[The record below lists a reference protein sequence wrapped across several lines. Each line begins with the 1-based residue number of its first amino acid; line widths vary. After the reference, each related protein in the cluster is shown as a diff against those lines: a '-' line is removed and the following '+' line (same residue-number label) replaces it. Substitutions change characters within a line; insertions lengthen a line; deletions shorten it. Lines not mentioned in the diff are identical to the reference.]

1 MERGRI
7 MLKDL
12 VPKFFE
18 ELNEHPGLILD
29 NYDLKEGAYFRL
41 FLDRTLEEN
50 LANLE
55 YVIIRKKE
63 EVGAAKKDIVKWFKI
78 RDYYSSL
85 LYDSTNKAVD
95 NQKKFHNTN
104 GLTLFVKSNIIMD
117 KEAKFPVSEIYPHLE
132 KFYTDYLPK
141 AGEKLF
147 DLYPLQSKSK
157 NKKSVELAERQDF
170 FKKEYG
176 KLVEY
181 LHSETR
187 KQLYQKVQDFWRQ
200 YFDQFLLIIQEIIR
214 ENKIDN
220 YIKIFF
226 DADEDIYRK
235 EYQIYVLPRIFN
247 VNDYNQLNHGKIL
260 GLPAYDVN
268 MNAKKPFLELKSMKA
283 KVPTRV
289 TVEEALVIKDLS
301 KWLEQ
306 QGKFKEYIL
315 PGSNPFAIDRE
326 RWLRRDPGSIH
337 MRLDKNGSIEY
348 FEQVP
353 FKSREK
359 LLIEIE
365 NFLQIEEKDNAQKYV
380 KYYDPIQSTG
390 QLYHQIN
397 ELFFNNYLKYGFFN
411 SDIPKVKEN
420 EFPGEMQ
427 TIYVMARQALYDFIF
442 KGTNQTI
449 KPFIKKFSRQLIEI
463 QICKTSKGLNF
474 KKTAEAFLLRT
485 ALMKFIGY
493 EEGSILAATTKALY
507 EKLSIKLK
515 DKETFV
521 ECESDPEFYFLAG
534 QLGYYLLFQS
544 EAKDKNF
551 GMAEPIMQIKYAN
564 QLKRHLRDLFE
575 TYSHAIRFNY
585 VTVKNAMSMVFGYL
599 TSRERIDETNK
610 DYLFAGLIGKNLLLQ
625 SNKKEGDKQDGEAK

>member
-1 MERGRI
+1 

-104 GLTLFVKSNIIMD
+104 GLTLFVKSNIIMG
-117 KEAKFPVSEIYPHLE
+117 KEAKFPVSEIYPHLQ

-141 AGEKLF
+141 AGERLF
-147 DLYPLQSKSK
+147 DLYPIKSKSK
-157 NKKSVELAERQDF
+157 NTKTVELADRQDF
-170 FKKEYG
+170 FKREYG
-176 KLVEY
+176 ELVEY

-187 KQLYQKVQDFWRQ
+187 KQLYQKAQDFWRQ
-200 YFDQFLLIIQEIIR
+200 YCDQFLLIIQEIIR

-247 VNDYNQLNHGKIL
+247 VNDYNQLSHGKIL
-260 GLPAYDVN
+260 GLPAYDVS
-268 MNAKKPFLELKSMKA
+268 MNAKKPYLELKSMKA

-306 QGKFKEYIL
+306 QGKFKEHIL

-326 RWLRRDPGSIH
+326 RRLRRDPGSIH
-337 MRLDKNGSIEY
+337 LRVDKNGSIEY

-353 FKSREK
+353 FKNRKK
-359 LLIEIE
+359 LLVKIE
-365 NFLQIEEKDNAQKYV
+365 NFLQIEEKDKGQKYI

-397 ELFFNNYLKYGFFN
+397 ELFFNNYLTYGFFN

-463 QICKTSKGLNF
+463 QIRKTCKGLNF
-474 KKTAEAFLLRT
+474 KKTAEAFLLRA
-485 ALMKFIGY
+485 ALMKYTGY
-493 EEGSILAATTKALY
+493 EEGSILVETTKALY

-575 TYSHAIRFNY
+575 TYSHAIGFNY
-585 VTVKNAMSMVFGYL
+585 MTVKNAMSMVLGYL

-625 SNKKEGDKQDGEAK
+625 SSKKGEDKQNGEV